1 MAVSRARTYKMKE
14 TCLGIE
20 WEGLVFN
27 DAVSGHQLDGHWH
40 SRPEQLSRNWRN
52 HDERGMRNG
61 SGLVVVVAEG
71 DLLAEAVRDGHLQ
84 VVKLG

>member
-1 MAVSRARTYKMKE
+1 MKE
-14 TCLGIE
+14 TNLGIE

-27 DAVSGHQLDGHWH
+27 DAVSGHQLDSHGH
-40 SRPEQLSRNWRN
+40 SRPEQLSRNGRY
-52 HDERGMRNG
+52 HDERRMRNC

-84 VVKLG
+84 VVRLG